1 MIVLEA
7 RVVKRAAGREIGQ
20 DRRCG
25 PLVRRIVNA
34 KRMACRL
41 APMPGYGVS
50 GLILAALPFPAAA
63 DQVPPVGIPLQ
74 HVASDDDETDF
85 DALGIMIGVNG
96 ARPRLYQFDTGSDM
110 FLGQF
115 EETTPGVQP
124 VPGSKPGL
132 YGYGDGTY
140 GYWMQEIQFATMA
153 YYHPDDPGD
162 PIVTI
167 PGKHIAGRII
177 DWVYNKKHD
186 SFKDL
191 HTSDKPVGNRD
202 GVAYYAD
209 LEVRERM
216 KKGEPSDHPPFYGT
230 FGAGDYSQDKT
241 YMASPGTQ
249 TKSGYVVSAN
259 ANMGSSST
267 PGCAP
272 CLSLHLTPQVRAQF
286 TAVMPW
292 GKLDYD
298 DSLRQFPSSGA
309 NASNMHDGNYSYTI
323 SVPVGKKKRAVDF
336 RGPILFDTGTAEFIL
351 VDADGTLSKF
361 RSKGYKL
368 AEYDQDSVDIKFY
381 GFGDKLNDLEYDDI
395 IIGRLA
401 DEDSGNTVTIG
412 LPFFQSNS
420 VMYDLEKK
428 VTAYSPYFVTT
439 GDFSTD
445 TTANIPPLREVNEDI
460 GSSGW
465 VGLAGTLSGKGDFT
479 IKKDANVRMTGANTY
494 TGATHIADGGYLHL
508 AGHGS
513 IEHSARILNEGTF
526 YIDHKGS
533 YLTSWGVDKSFEDA
547 VIRDISGS
555 GDIVLGA
562 NRLIVTAATGSIGGS
577 ITDYDDNNKNLGGGL
592 VLIGGKLTIAGNND
606 YSGLTEVASGAEMHV
621 TGQLTA
627 DVSVYGKLIVDGQV
641 FGTVKVNNGGTLSG
655 TGTVGSVNLLPGGMA
670 GHMKTTEVD

>member
-1 MIVLEA
+1 MLEA
-7 RVVKRAAGREIGQ
+7 LVVKEAAGRGIGR
-20 DRRCG
+20 DRRHR
-25 PLVRRIVNA
+25 PLVRRIVGA

-41 APMPGYGVS
+41 TSMLGCGVS

-63 DQVPPVGIPLQ
+63 DQVPPVGIPLK

-96 ARPRLYQFDTGSDM
+96 AQPRLYQFDTGSDM
-110 FLGQF
+110 FLGQVD
-115 EETTPGVQP
+115 EATPGVQP

-153 YYHPDDPGD
+153 YYHPDNPSE
-162 PIVTI
+162 PVATI

-177 DWVYNKKHD
+177 DWVYSKKHD

-191 HTSDKPVGNRD
+191 HTSDKPVGNHD

-209 LEVRERM
+209 LDVRARM

-249 TKSGYVVSAN
+249 TKSGYVVAAN
-259 ANMGSSST
+259 ANMGDSNT

-351 VDADGTLSKF
+351 VDADGMLSKF

-381 GFGDKLNDLEYDDI
+381 GFGDKLNDLEYDDV

-428 VTAYSPYFVTT
+428 VSAYSPYFVTT
-439 GDFSTD
+439 SDFSTD
-445 TTANIPPLREVNEDI
+445 GTANIPHLSKVNEDI

-479 IKKDANVRMTGANTY
+479 IEKDANVRMTGANTY
-494 TGATHIADGGYLHL
+494 TGATHIADGAYLHL
-508 AGHGS
+508 AGAGS

-526 YIDHKGS
+526 YVDHKGS
-533 YLTSWGVDKSFEDA
+533 YLTAWGVDKSFEDA
-547 VIRDISGS
+547 VLRDISGG

-562 NRLIVTAATGSIGGS
+562 NRLIVTAATGSISGS

-592 VLIGGKLTIAGNND
+592 VLAGGKLTIAGDND

-621 TGQLTA
+621 TGQLSG

-641 FGTVKVNNGGTLSG
+641 FGTVKVNNGGMLSG
-655 TGTVGSVNLLPGGMA
+655 TGTVGAVKVLPGGTA
-670 GHMKTTEVD
+670 ARMKTTVVD